1 MFNFFSELKNKYV
14 NAVSKINNYQMV
26 MVGDN
31 FLYIEG
37 HLGLMTLS
45 NEIVVFKVKN
55 GVVTIIG
62 EKLKVKDISDKTIS
76 IVGNIKSVEK
86 V

>member
-1 MFNFFSELKNKYV
+1 MFNFFTELKNKYGSV
-14 NAVSKINNYQMV
+14 LNKVNNYQMV

-31 FLYIEG
+31 FLYVEG

-45 NEIVVFKVKN
+45 NDVVVFKIPN
-55 GVVTIIG
+55 GVITVTG
-62 EKLKVKDISDKTIS
+62 EKLKIKDISDKTLS
-76 IVGNIKSVEK
+76 IIGNIRAVER

>member
-1 MFNFFSELKNKYV
+1 MFNFFSELKNKYGSII
-14 NAVSKINNYQMV
+14 NKANNYQMV